1 MDQTYDDIPDGHRAE
16 PSNLPVPQPRQA
28 LTASPPG
35 GQTNALERFATQL
48 FDALDDFADR
58 VASTLGIR

>member
-1 MDQTYDDIPDGHRAE
+1 MDQTYDDVPNGARAE
-16 PSNLPVPQPRQA
+16 SSNLPVPQPRQSLA
-28 LTASPPG
+28 ASPG
-35 GQTNALERFATQL
+35 GHAPSALERFATQL